1 VPSLPGR
8 VPHPLPTKR
17 RLLVASATIALA
29 LSPAIGHARPQ
40 ATDLDRRIASAAQ
53 RLETLIER
61 HNALR
66 SDLQATRVRLTATA
80 ARIDRLAASTETARE
95 RVGEIAAWAYK
106 AGRTA
111 PVVALLSAESPDTLV
126 RRLTTLDSIARDQWR
141 QVRALAESGQRLDR
155 DRQSLRELAARQSAQ
170 ATELDR
176 VVAQVRRD
184 LAELRALRRQVG
196 QASRTGRPPP
206 PPAPAPP
213 APAPPAPA
221 PPPAPTPPPPAP
233 SPPTPPPPPDVDTPA
248 ERAVRHAYAQLGKP
262 YVFGAAG
269 PWAYD
274 CSGLTM
280 AAWRRGGVALPHNAA
295 RQYRAVPHVS
305 RSELR
310 AGDLVFYYGD
320 LHHVAIYVG
329 RGMVIHA
336 PNPDERIS
344 VSRLDLAPVQ
354 GFGRPG

>member
-1 VPSLPGR
+1 M
-8 VPHPLPTKR
+8 
-17 RLLVASATIALA
+17 TIALA
-29 LSPAIGHARPQ
+29 FTPAIGHARPR
-40 ATDLDRRIASAAQ
+40 TNDLDRRIASAGQ

-66 SDLQATRVRLTATA
+66 SDLQATRVRVTATA
-80 ARIDRLAASTETARE
+80 ARIDRLAASTEAARE

-106 AGRTA
+106 AGPTA
-111 PVVALLSAESPDTLV
+111 GVVALLAAESPETLV
-126 RRLTTLDSIARDQWR
+126 RRLTTLDSIAREQWR
-141 QVRALAESGQRLDR
+141 QVGALAESVQRLDR
-155 DRQSLRELAARQSAQ
+155 DRRALDGLAQRQSAQ
-170 ATELDR
+170 AVELDR
-176 VVAQVRRD
+176 MVAQVRRD

-196 QASRTGRPPP
+196 QASRAGSQARTAPP
-206 PPAPAPP
+206 PAPP
-213 APAPPAPA
+213 AP
-221 PPPAPTPPPPAP
+221 PPP
-233 SPPTPPPPPDVDTPA
+233 PPTPPPADEDTPA
-248 ERAVRHAYAQLGKP
+248 DRAVRHAYAQLGKP

-295 RQYRAVPHVS
+295 RQYRAMPHVS
-305 RSELR
+305 RSDLR

-329 RGMVIHA
+329 RGLVIHA
-336 PNPDERIS
+336 PNPDQEIS
-344 VSRLDLAPVQ
+344 LSRLDLGPVH

>member
-1 VPSLPGR
+1 M
-8 VPHPLPTKR
+8 
-17 RLLVASATIALA
+17 TIALT

-40 ATDLDRRIASAAQ
+40 TTDLDRRIASAAQ
-53 RLETLIER
+53 RLEVLIER

-66 SDLQATRVRLTATA
+66 DDLRATRVRLTATA
-80 ARIDRLAASTETARE
+80 ARIDRLAANTDVARE

-106 AGRTA
+106 AGPTA
-111 PVVALLSAESPDTLV
+111 GVVAVLSAESPGTLV

-141 QVRALAESGQRLDR
+141 HVRALAESGQRLDR
-155 DRQSLRELAARQSAQ
+155 DRRSLRELVERQSVQ
-170 ATELDR
+170 AAELDR
-176 VVAQVRRD
+176 TVATVRRD

-196 QASRTGRPPP
+196 QASRAAAQARAAPPAPPQPPAPPP
-206 PPAPAPP
+206 PPAPPQPPVPPQPP
-213 APAPPAPA
+213 APPQP
-221 PPPAPTPPPPAP
+221 
-233 SPPTPPPPPDVDTPA
+233 PPPPPDEDTPA

-269 PWAYD
+269 PGAYD

-295 RQYRAVPHVS
+295 RQYRALPHVS
-305 RSELR
+305 RSQLR
-310 AGDLVFYYGD
+310 PGDLVFYYGD

-344 VSRLDLAPVQ
+344 VSRLDLAPVH

>member
-1 VPSLPGR
+1 M
-8 VPHPLPTKR
+8 KR
-17 RLLVASATIALA
+17 RLLVASMTVALA

-40 ATDLDRRIASAAQ
+40 TTDLDRRISSAAQ
-53 RLETLIER
+53 RLESLIER

-66 SDLQATRVRLTATA
+66 SDLQATRARLAATA
-80 ARIDRLAASTETARE
+80 ARIDRLAASTAAARD

-106 AGRTA
+106 AGPSA
-111 PVVALLSAESPDTLV
+111 GVVALLSAESPGTLV
-126 RRLTTLDSIARDQWR
+126 RRLTTLDSIARDQGR
-141 QVRALAESGQRLDR
+141 HVRALAESGQRLDQ
-155 DRQSLRELAARQSAQ
+155 DRRSQRELAERQSAQ
-170 ATELDR
+170 AAELDR
-176 VVAQVRRD
+176 MVARVRRD
-184 LAELRALRRQVG
+184 LGELRALRRQVG
-196 QASRTGRPPP
+196 QASRAASQSRAARP
-206 PPAPAPP
+206 PPAPADPSPP
-213 APAPPAPA
+213 PSPTPPAPPAP
-221 PPPAPTPPPPAP
+221 PP
-233 SPPTPPPPPDVDTPA
+233 PPPPPDEDTPA
-248 ERAVRHAYAQLGKP
+248 ERAVRHAYGQLGKP

-269 PWAYD
+269 PRAYD

-295 RQYRAVPHVS
+295 RQYGALPHVS

-344 VSRLDLAPVQ
+344 VSRMDLAPVH
-354 GFGRPG
+354 GFGRPA

>member
-1 VPSLPGR
+1 M
-8 VPHPLPTKR
+8 
-17 RLLVASATIALA
+17 TIALT

-40 ATDLDRRIASAAQ
+40 TTDLDRRIASAAQ
-53 RLETLIER
+53 RLEVLIER

-66 SDLQATRVRLTATA
+66 DDLRATRVRLTATA
-80 ARIDRLAASTETARE
+80 ARIDRLAANTDVARE

-106 AGRTA
+106 AGPTA
-111 PVVALLSAESPDTLV
+111 GVVAVLSAESPGTLV

-141 QVRALAESGQRLDR
+141 HVRALAESGQRLDR
-155 DRQSLRELAARQSAQ
+155 DRRSLRELVERQSVQ
-170 ATELDR
+170 AAELDR
-176 VVAQVRRD
+176 TVATVRRD

-196 QASRTGRPPP
+196 QASRAAAQARAAPPAPPQPPP
-206 PPAPAPP
+206 PPAPPQPPVPPQPP
-213 APAPPAPA
+213 APPQP
-221 PPPAPTPPPPAP
+221 
-233 SPPTPPPPPDVDTPA
+233 PPPPPDEDTPA

-269 PWAYD
+269 PGAYD

-295 RQYRAVPHVS
+295 RQYRALPHVS
-305 RSELR
+305 RSQLR
-310 AGDLVFYYGD
+310 PGDLVFYYGD

-344 VSRLDLAPVQ
+344 VSRLNLAPLH